1 MMLNKLSIKLFDFK
15 CKVFCISK
23 YVNLLHYIHC
33 NQLTYC
39 YELFPVIFSTVYN
52 LNLDS
57 LLNFTL
63 VYGRHD
69 EDVILLQG
77 RGLIYEKK
85 RYI

>member
-1 MMLNKLSIKLFDFK
+1 MSTYNTI
-15 CKVFCISK
+15 
-23 YVNLLHYIHC
+23 YIV
-33 NQLTYC
+33 TYC